1 MDIQTKL
8 SFSSLTSENYLFS
21 TYNIL
26 GSYGLHDSKDL
37 ETEVRNIIKIRENPD
52 ITFAELFEKTGKDLV
67 IVSCCLNR
75 EKPVYFHHA
84 TFGNVK
90 LIDALMASISVPIF
104 FIPRQLDLFGTK
116 DYFVDGG
123 IVDNYPLWIFNNIDA
138 LYKNEL
144 NSVDKDDVNCL
155 TLGLKL
161 YSSEEKNNFN
171 IYEGRKPINS
181 VFNIF
186 TQLLNTLMIQNERS
200 NISSSYIAQTIPIS
214 SGNIY
219 FLDFDITKDK
229 IATLINNGHNCVN
242 KYFDI

>member
-1 MDIQTKL
+1 M
-8 SFSSLTSENYLFS
+8 
-21 TYNIL
+21 
-26 GSYGLHDSKDL
+26 
-37 ETEVRNIIKIRENPD
+37 
-52 ITFAELFEKTGKDLV
+52 
-67 IVSCCLNR
+67 
-75 EKPVYFHHA
+75 
-84 TFGNVK
+84 
-90 LIDALMASISVPIF
+90 
-104 FIPRQLDLFGTK
+104 FGTK

-144 NSVDKDDVNCL
+144 NSVDKDDVNPL

-161 YSSEEKNNFN
+161 YSSEEKNNFDV
-171 IYEGRKPINS
+171 YQGRKPIKS

-229 IATLINNGHNCVN
+229 IETLINNGQNSVN
-242 KYFDI
+242 KYFDK

>member
-1 MDIQTKL
+1 MYV
-8 SFSSLTSENYLFS
+8 SSS
-21 TYNIL
+21 
-26 GSYGLHDSKDL
+26 
-37 ETEVRNIIKIRENPD
+37 
-52 ITFAELFEKTGKDLV
+52 
-67 IVSCCLNR
+67 
-75 EKPVYFHHA
+75 
-84 TFGNVK
+84 
-90 LIDALMASISVPIF
+90 
-104 FIPRQLDLFGTK
+104 
-116 DYFVDGG
+116 G

-161 YSSEEKNNFN
+161 YSSEEKNNFDV
-171 IYEGRKPINS
+171 YQGRKPINS

-200 NISSSYIAQTIPIS
+200 NISSSYITQTIPIS

-229 IATLINNGHNCVN
+229 IETLINNGQNCVN
-242 KYFDI
+242 KYFQI